1 MKTQLDS
8 QEIIEIYTNYI
19 SNLDKDSK
27 INIKNIDSRMQ
38 NYFFNFIKLYVK
50 KPN

>member
-8 QEIIEIYTNYI
+8 QEIIDVYTDYML
-19 SNLDKDSK
+19 NLENDT
-27 INIKNIDSRMQ
+27 NVNTKNIDLKIQ

>member
-8 QEIIEIYTNYI
+8 QEIIDVYTDYMLNLEND
-19 SNLDKDSK
+19 SNV
-27 INIKNIDSRMQ
+27 NTKNIDLKIQ

>member
-8 QEIIEIYTNYI
+8 QEIIDVYTDYKLNLEND
-19 SNLDKDSK
+19 SNV
-27 INIKNIDSRMQ
+27 NTKNIDLKIQ

>member
-8 QEIIEIYTNYI
+8 QEIIDVYTDYKLNLEND
-19 SNLDKDSK
+19 SNV
-27 INIKNIDSRMQ
+27 NIKNIDLKIQ